1 MTALHTLRALD
12 SNRRFTERKEAE
24 GRMAQARRDLD
35 AGVIDAENT
44 RISASCAAKLSV
56 PAGNAGHA
64 MPAICTTAAQAA
76 TGMPL

>member
-35 AGVIDAENT
+35 AGVIDAEEYAYIFELC
-44 RISASCAAKLSV
+44 RKIIR
-56 PAGNAGHA
+56 AGG
-64 MPAICTTAAQAA
+64 
-76 TGMPL
+76 